1 MEILLTLTGGLLVL
15 LTWVGCAVAV
25 ISLGVIPATLLSRA
39 LGSRSGSR
47 SATGS
52 GVAIGFGVVVRHSLW
67 WGLLLITLWAYALN
81 LFVPLGSAVALVL
94 TLLLVLVVGVIGVVV
109 LRRVGVVRDFGS
121 LGSLSWAWKLA
132 VGAVGL
138 AVVYFAFAAIGPV
151 TNYDTGLYHL
161 GAIRY
166 STEYSTIPGLANLY
180 FPLGYS
186 NAQVPVAAL
195 LSNGPWGL
203 NGFRLFNGFLI
214 FLVGIELFLRVLVC
228 GRARTIGP
236 GIYVLFVG
244 FVVALIPLVALA
256 DFWVASPTQ
265 DAAAFVLTVVASSY
279 LVDAVQAR
287 KHWVSPATVLGVL
300 AITLVLFRPTAAF
313 FALSAFVVVVLLAI
327 RRRGTR
333 RGLAL
338 GGGVVLGAGLVALG
352 VSTARDYFLSGWF
365 QYPLSL
371 FSFPVEW
378 KAADPTPFR
387 EVTLGFHRNPRE
399 MWESLSGFDWVGV
412 WFVDRFSQW
421 ETYVFI
427 LLAMAVAILAFV
439 VRPRLAFWRLAALSA
454 VPSLVAVLAWFV
466 LTPPSYRFAW
476 GPLFTLL
483 TIPLGWLLWK
493 ISVDRVGAISRVAVA
508 GGALAVV
515 AVTVFSTGF
524 RLDWA
529 AIDQDES
536 WTLGVS
542 IPYQVAPVVS
552 VPVVEQLLPSGLAVL
567 VPVASDQCW
576 DNYPLC
582 TPAPSADL
590 RVRSGDQDEFD
601 TGFLP

>member
-1 MEILLTLTGGLLVL
+1 MELFPTLTGGLLVL
-15 LTWVGCAVAV
+15 LTWVGCAVAAIAV
-25 ISLGVIPATLLSRA
+25 GLIPATLMSRA
-39 LGSRSGSR
+39 LGSRSG
-47 SATGS
+47 
-52 GVAIGFGVVVRHSLW
+52 VAVGFGVVFRHSLW
-67 WGLLLITLWAYALN
+67 WGLLLLTMWAYVLN
-81 LFVPLGSAVALVL
+81 LFVPLASGVALIL
-94 TLLLVLVVGVIGVVV
+94 TLLLVLVAGAIGFVV
-109 LRRVGVVRDFGS
+109 LGGVGVVRDFGS
-121 LGSLSWAWKLA
+121 LGSLSWVWKLA

-138 AVVYFAFAAIGPV
+138 AIVYFAFAAIGPV

-166 STEYSTIPGLANLY
+166 SAEYSTIPGLANLY

-214 FLVGIELFLRVLVC
+214 FLVGLELLLRVLCV
-228 GRARTIGP
+228 GRRRKVGP
-236 GIYVLFVG
+236 GLYVLFVG
-244 FVVALIPLVALA
+244 VVVALVPLIALT

-265 DAAAFVLTVVASSY
+265 DAAVFVLTVVASAY
-279 LVDAVQAR
+279 LVDAVHAR
-287 KHWVSPATVLGVL
+287 KHWVSPAVVLGVL
-300 AITLVLFRPTAAF
+300 AIALVLFRPTAAF
-313 FALSAFVVVVLLAI
+313 FALTALVVVVVLAV
-327 RRRGTR
+327 RRRGSR
-333 RGLAL
+333 RGVAL
-338 GGGVVLGAGLVALG
+338 GGGVVVGVGVVALG

-387 EVTLGFHRNPRE
+387 EVTLGFHRNPNE
-399 MWESLSGFDWVGV
+399 MWESVNGFNWVGA

-427 LLAMAVAILAFV
+427 LLALAVVVLAFV
-439 VRPRLAFWRLAALSA
+439 VRGRFAFWRLVALSA
-454 VPSLVAVLAWFV
+454 LPSLVAVLAWFA

-493 ISVDRVGAISRVAVA
+493 VGVGRVAVA

-515 AVTVFSTGF
+515 AVTAFSAGF
-524 RLDWA
+524 RLDWV
-529 AIDQDES
+529 AIDQDAS

-552 VPVVEQLLPSGLAVL
+552 VPVVEQLLPSGVSVL
-567 VPVASDQCW
+567 VPVESDQCW
-576 DNYPLC
+576 ENYPLC
-582 TPAPSADL
+582 TPAPAAGLSL
-590 RVRSGDQDEFD
+590 RSGDQGDFGS
-601 TGFLP
+601 GFLP